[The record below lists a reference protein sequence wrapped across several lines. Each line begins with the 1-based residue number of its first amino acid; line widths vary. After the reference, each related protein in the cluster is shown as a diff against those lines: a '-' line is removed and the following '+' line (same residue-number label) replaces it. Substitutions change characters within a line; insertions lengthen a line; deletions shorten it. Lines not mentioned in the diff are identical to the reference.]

1 MRSVLPKLRRL
12 VRQGFR
18 AVKYLCYRLFLL
30 LPIDPYLAV
39 YTAYWGRGYR
49 CNPAAIYEKA
59 RDLAPRV
66 RGVWVV
72 TKEAAATMPEDVSY
86 VVEETLQYFWIMARG
101 AFFIG
106 NVNFADYVLKRRGS
120 VHVQT
125 HHGTPLKLMGVDS
138 FIHAGRKGEGGEEL
152 LRRVSR
158 WDFSVAANRHSTEAW
173 STAYPGTFE
182 SLEVGYP
189 RNDIL
194 VNASP
199 EHGERVRAALGV
211 APGQRVILY
220 TPTHRGSTANRF
232 AGHLDVA
239 ALAEALGP
247 DTTILLRTHYFYESP
262 AQGPATD
269 SAQVVD
275 VTAYPV
281 VEDLYLAADVLVT
294 DYSSTMFDYA
304 ILDRPIVVFASDWE
318 QYRTKRGVYFDI
330 FDQSPGVV
338 VTTQAE
344 LVERFL
350 TGSVDDEAARR
361 ARTSFRNRFC
371 ALEDGRAS
379 ERIVRRVLLGEQT
392 ALAAQPVPAAAA
404 TLATQR

>member
-1 MRSVLPKLRRL
+1 MPKLRSL
-12 VRQGFR
+12 ARQAFR

-30 LPIDPYLAV
+30 LPVDPYLAV

-59 RDLAPRV
+59 RDLAPRI

-72 TKEAAATMPEDVSY
+72 TKEGATGMPDGVSY

-101 AFFIG
+101 AYFIG
-106 NVNFADYVLKRRGS
+106 NVNFADYVVKRRGS

-125 HHGTPLKLMGVDS
+125 HHGTPLKLMGIDS
-138 FIHAGRKGEGGEEL
+138 FAHAGRPVGRDHAEL
-152 LRRVSR
+152 LQRVGR
-158 WDFSVAANRHSTEAW
+158 WDFSIAANPHSTEAW
-173 STAYPGTFE
+173 GTAYPGAFE
-182 SLEVGYP
+182 SLEYGYP

-194 VNASP
+194 VNAGP
-199 EHGERVRAALGV
+199 EHGARVRALLGIEPAQQV
-211 APGQRVILY
+211 VLY
-220 TPTHRGSTANRF
+220 TPTHRGGTANRF

-247 DTTILLRTHYFYESP
+247 GTTILLRTHYFYEPP
-262 AQGPATD
+262 AQAAGTG

-281 VEDLYLAADVLVT
+281 VEDLYLAADVLIT

-318 QYRTKRGVYFDI
+318 QYRTKRGVYFDV
-330 FDQSPGVV
+330 FEDSPGVV
-338 VTTQAE
+338 VTTQEE
-344 LVERFL
+344 LVERFR
-350 TGSVDDEAARR
+350 TGAVDDAAARR
-361 ARTSFRNRFC
+361 ARTAFRDRFC

-379 ERIVRRVLLGEQT
+379 ERTVRRVLLGEQT
-392 ALAAQPVPAAAA
+392 APAPQPVPAPAVSPLAA
-404 TLATQR
+404 LR